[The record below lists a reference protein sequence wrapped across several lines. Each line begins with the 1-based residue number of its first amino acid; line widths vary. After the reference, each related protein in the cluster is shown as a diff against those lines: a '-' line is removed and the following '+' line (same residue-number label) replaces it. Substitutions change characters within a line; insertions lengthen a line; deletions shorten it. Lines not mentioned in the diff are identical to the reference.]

1 MRAAREAAKSLSSD
15 PIDGELLLDMAERGD
30 EQDNLFCLAVRMAAP
45 LTQDA
50 HQALAVDQ
58 LLLCIVVKV
67 AGELGE
73 DLHLAVLRKI
83 ETQGADS
90 LLHGLGLRR
99 AADTGHGKTDI
110 DCRTLTGEEEVAFQI
125 YLAVGDGDDIRGD
138 ICGDVAVKGLDYGQ
152 GGHAAAAALVAEVS
166 RALKKTGVQIENVA
180 GVGFTAGGA
189 LEQKAR

>member
-1 MRAAREAAKSLSSD
+1 MLPISCMRAAREAAKSLSSFALNGTD

-30 EQDNLFCLAVRMAAP
+30 EQDNLFCLAAWMAAP

-67 AGELGE
+67 AGKLGE
-73 DLHLAVLRKI
+73 DLHLAVL
-83 ETQGADS
+83 GARS
-90 LLHGLGLRR
+90 RRRGRQPSFMAFGLRR

-152 GGHAAAAALVAEVS
+152 GGHAAAAAP
-166 RALKKTGVQIENVA
+166 R
-180 GVGFTAGGA
+180 
-189 LEQKAR
+189 R